1 MESEREGK
9 NVINKQQR
17 ERERE
22 RERWLMKNGRKSK
35 KCRDK

>member
-17 ERERE
+17 EREK
-22 RERWLMKNGRKSK
+22 WLMKNGRKSK
-35 KCRDK
+35 N